1 MPIIKTKIELNEKD
15 LIELIA
21 EKYNLDI
28 AKTSINVY
36 KYDGEGR
43 EPGYTTVIVEGVA
56 KYISKIDR

>member
-36 KYDGEGR
+36 KYEGKGR
-43 EPGYTTVIVEGVA
+43 EPGCTTVIAEGVA
-56 KYISKIDR
+56 KYISKIG